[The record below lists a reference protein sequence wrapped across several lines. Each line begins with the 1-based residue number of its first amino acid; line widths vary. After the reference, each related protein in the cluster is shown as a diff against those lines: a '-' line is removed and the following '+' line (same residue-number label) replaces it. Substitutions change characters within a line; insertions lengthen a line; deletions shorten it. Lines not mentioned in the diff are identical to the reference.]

1 MKIVCNL
8 IGQIKG
14 KHRLFFSVSGIVL
27 GAYFVLSLLFFD
39 NFFYKYQNLWVISLL
54 FLPFYPL
61 ICIILFSVWK
71 YIRQPKRYA
80 SLKDETPFFKE
91 IGIDSTSILFYYLGG
106 IVGTVISAVLIL
118 IVIISLHY

>member
-1 MKIVCNL
+1 MKKVCNL

-14 KHRLFFSVSGIVL
+14 KHRLFFFVSGIVL
-27 GAYFVLSLLFFD
+27 GAYFALSLLFFD

-71 YIRQPKRYA
+71 YIKQPRRYNSPEEEA
-80 SLKDETPFFKE
+80 SFFKE
-91 IGIDSTSILFYYLGG
+91 IGIDSTSILSYLFGG
-106 IVGTVISAVLIL
+106 MAGTFISVVFSL
-118 IVIISLHY
+118 IVIFILYS